1 MTLRAARALVA
12 KPSDSADRELFCM
25 SHSSPAM
32 WILSAFSTPHVVEAR
47 HWLAACA
54 NLFLHLPFP
63 SWHRPDRLYSSL
75 SHRGR
80 GCIGLLLLS
89 VSGASGIER
98 LIVWLGSPHPSETST
113 NEIKSRVFL
122 PHYSPVFM

>member
-12 KPSDSADRELFCM
+12 KLSDSADRELFRM

-47 HWLAACA
+47 YWLAAWA

-75 SHRGR
+75 SNRGR
-80 GCIGLLLLS
+80 GCVGLLLLS
-89 VSGASGIER
+89 ILGPLGLSVSLCGSAP
-98 LIVWLGSPHPSETST
+98 LIQVKPLLM
-113 NEIKSRVFL
+113 R
-122 PHYSPVFM
+122 